1 MGICS
6 TGSGLA
12 LPRAIAGQGRE
23 DKLDDRSFA
32 GPNGDPEPQPLIPA
46 LLGRDVVCYKC
57 KLMQRDELIK
67 RLKEAEPA
75 LRQFG
80 VSALYLFGSVARGEA
95 APGSDVDVFVDPA
108 SDEAFGFLNYMD
120 AYEAIR
126 RSVGEGIELGY
137 STRDGLSP
145 YIRGSVEREAIRIF

>member
-1 MGICS
+1 
-6 TGSGLA
+6 
-12 LPRAIAGQGRE
+12 
-23 DKLDDRSFA
+23 
-32 GPNGDPEPQPLIPA
+32 
-46 LLGRDVVCYKC
+46 
-57 KLMQRDELIK
+57 MQRDELIK
-67 RLKEAEPA
+67 RLKETEPA

-80 VSALYLFGSVARGEA
+80 VSALYLFGSVARGEP
-95 APGSDVDVFVDPA
+95 APGSDIDVFVDPA